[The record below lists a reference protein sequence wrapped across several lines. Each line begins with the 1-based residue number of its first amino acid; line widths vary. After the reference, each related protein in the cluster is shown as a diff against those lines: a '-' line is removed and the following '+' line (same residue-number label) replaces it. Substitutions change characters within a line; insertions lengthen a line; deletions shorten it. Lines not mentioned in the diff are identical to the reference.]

1 MDKKELK
8 AIVDKNL
15 CLFIIEKFFS
25 PFKVEGTSVNAA
37 QYSKASGLGKST
49 ITKMNQGTGYE
60 IPFNMIYLI
69 LRFEKVS
76 LEDFFKEFESKYG
89 KASE

>member
-8 AIVDKNL
+8 ATVNKNL
-15 CLFIIEKFFS
+15 CSFIIEKFFS
-25 PFKVEGTSVNAA
+25 PYKVEEQTVNAA

-69 LRFEKVS
+69 LKFEKVS
-76 LEDFFKEFESKYG
+76 LEDFFKEFEIKYG
-89 KASE
+89 KTSE